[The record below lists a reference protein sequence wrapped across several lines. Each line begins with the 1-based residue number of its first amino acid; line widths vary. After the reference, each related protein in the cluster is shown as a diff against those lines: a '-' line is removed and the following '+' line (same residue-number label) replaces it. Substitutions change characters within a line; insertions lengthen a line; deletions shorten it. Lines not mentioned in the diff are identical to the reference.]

1 MRFDKI
7 REESVRRILKLN
19 NILRK
24 DGFVIVS
31 NAQER
36 ELEKEL
42 EKYDMLQELRFS
54 QVERRC

>member
-1 MRFDKI
+1 MRFDKT
-7 REESVRRILKLN
+7 REEALRRILKLN
-19 NILRK
+19 DILRK

-36 ELEKEL
+36 ELEREL

-54 QVERRC
+54 QVERKC

>member
-1 MRFDKI
+1 MRFDKT
-7 REESVRRILKLN
+7 REEAVRRILKLN

-24 DGFVIVS
+24 YGFVIVS

-42 EKYDMLQELRFS
+42 EKYDMLQALRFS